1 MVRIPRKNQVFNI
14 GKTFDLQKCSE
25 CQESG
30 KFGESC
36 FSCKNYASEMVQ
48 VDGTIENFVNKNR
61 QMFTYEGVIK
71 VNNVDDI
78 FSLMYALCDEFAIP
92 FQKYNLFWDANN
104 DSVLIQKLYRRD
116 DLWVTLATISFF
128 RKCNVQSYRA
138 ANTSSKNALK
148 IAEKIKSILDDCSEH
163 IRKIEEV

>member
-36 FSCKNYASEMVQ
+36 FGCKNYASEMVQ

-92 FQKYNLFWDANN
+92 FKSYNLFWNVTDY
-104 DSVLIQKLYRRD
+104 SVLIQKLYRKD
-116 DLWVTLATISFF
+116 DLFVTLASVSLVGEYKI
-128 RKCNVQSYRA
+128 QSYRVQ
-138 ANTSSKNALK
+138 NTSTKNAIK
-148 IAEKIKSILDDCSEH
+148 IAEKIKTILIDCSRH
-163 IRKIEEV
+163 IINQ